1 MLSTLRAV
9 LIAVAIFACGYSAG
23 RSNGNHLS
31 GEPGRQL
38 QATHHEDCPL
48 EALLGLEPSMAR
60 LAVTKLAG
68 GLQAEA
74 GAFVPL
80 VQHPG
85 SKTIL
90 QDAFVKLHHLLFQ
103 HRPPL
108 LPLHEWGARGPKS
121 KNFSS
126 FAAPGSQTHAAM
138 TLSINRPNGHARPSV
153 LARLAHNGWILSQA
167 HRMPP
172 NSTCLGWDN
181 HEYINDEV
189 MPSCRERWV
198 FRYAARPADWRIDRR
213 NRVIT
218 GDLAVAVQ
226 GAAAMFDVIVCNQVA
241 SLSSTHML
249 P

>member
-138 TLSINRPNGHARPSV
+138 TLSINRRTVTLVRLSSLALRTTDGSS
-153 LARLAHNGWILSQA
+153 ARLIACHPI
-167 HRMPP
+167 
-172 NSTCLGWDN
+172 
-181 HEYINDEV
+181 
-189 MPSCRERWV
+189 
-198 FRYAARPADWRIDRR
+198 RPASAG
-213 NRVIT
+213 IT
-218 GDLAVAVQ
+218 T
-226 GAAAMFDVIVCNQVA
+226 
-241 SLSSTHML
+241 STSTTR
-249 P
+249 